1 MLKYATG
8 ANAVLGIGLLVS
20 VTIVAAGEQETDRA
34 ARLDYEFRVVPNITY
49 VKSSNR
55 ESTLDLYVRKDATV
69 QHPTVIY
76 IHGGGWTRDSKEARG
91 MMIQPYLAMGM
102 NVVNVE
108 YRLADVAPAPAAVED
123 TRCALKWVLSHA
135 QGYGIDPQR
144 LVLAGDSAGGHLALI
159 TGFLPASA
167 GMERQCARNDYLGRE
182 PVPAEMK
189 VAAIINWYGIAD
201 VSELLDG
208 PRMYAGAVAWLG
220 AQPDREAIAKRVSPL
235 TYVRPGVPPVFTIHG
250 DRDMTVPHT
259 QSVRLHQA
267 LTKAGVQN
275 ELLTMPGGGHSS
287 ACCNLEQRVNA
298 YRSMEA
304 FLRKHGVLPAS
315 THSTR

>member
-1 MLKYATG
+1 MDEFKAL
-8 ANAVLGIGLLVS
+8 LGISLLVS
-20 VTIVAAGEQETDRA
+20 ATVLAAGAQRTDSA

-49 VKSSNR
+49 VKGSNR
-55 ESTLDLYVRKDATV
+55 ESKLDLYVRKDARV

-91 MMIQPYLAMGM
+91 VMIQPYLAMGM

-108 YRLADVAPAPAAVED
+108 YRLAEVAPAPAAVED

-135 QGYGIDPQR
+135 KEYGIDPQK

-159 TGFLPASA
+159 TGFLPASV

-182 PVPAEMK
+182 PVPADMK
-189 VAAIINWYGIAD
+189 VAAIINWYGVSD
-201 VSELLDG
+201 VNELLDQ
-208 PRMYAGAVAWLG
+208 PRPYAGAVAWLG

-235 TYVRPGVPPVFTIHG
+235 TYVRVGVPPVVTIHG
-250 DRDMTVPHT
+250 DKDMTVPYT

-267 LTKAGVQN
+267 LTEVRVHN

-287 ACCNLEQRVNA
+287 GCCSLEQRVNA
-298 YRSMEA
+298 YRSIEA
-304 FLRKHGVLPAS
+304 FLRTHGVLPVRANS
-315 THSTR
+315 AR